1 MPGVTVGP
9 DRRETVVLD
18 RVTEFTV
25 RRRRLVLL
33 GALVLFVVSGVI
45 GGGVAERLSSGG
57 FDDPDAESTRSEAL
71 LRDEFGAGTPNVI
84 LLVTAREGDV
94 DDPAVAAAGRA
105 LAAELAAESHGG
117 LEVGEVLSYW
127 DLPAGNPLA
136 SRAGDRAL
144 VLARYPDDDNLMVRF
159 SEHVNE
165 EYRRDDPSS
174 PVVVAVGGQ
183 GPMFAEVDATV
194 EADLLRAEMIAIP
207 ITMGLLLFIFRGV
220 VAAALPLAI
229 GALAVVSTFLALYV
243 VNEFTEVSVFALNL
257 TTAMGLGLAI
267 DYSLFMVS
275 RYREELVDHEPHVAV
290 RRTVATAGRT
300 VLFSAVTVAISLSA
314 MLVFD
319 ISFLRSFA
327 YAGLVVSA
335 MAGLLA
341 VVVLPAMLAA
351 LGHRVDALPV
361 GRRRRGPVVE
371 DEGDVW
377 HRVAT
382 AVMHRPWPI
391 MVAVIAFLTVLGAPA
406 LGLNL
411 GLPDDRVLPPSNPA
425 RAVHDVLREEFD
437 SGEAGAASVVLTG
450 AAPPEVRAPQV
461 DAYASALAEV
471 DGVSRVDA
479 ETGIYCGGTGS
490 VGGLACEPGDRVLPP
505 DADPELVGRFRRPT
519 ATYLSVIPSIEPVS
533 SAGERFAADLRAV
546 PSPVAADAPL
556 IGGPSADLVD
566 SKASLLGDVPLA
578 LGIIAVVT
586 FVLLFAMFGS
596 VVVPAKAL
604 VINVLSLSATFGAM
618 VWIFQDGNGA
628 DLLGFTPTGS
638 LAATVPVL
646 MFCVAF
652 GLSMDYEVFLL
663 SRIKEEHDRGADNT
677 TSVARGLA
685 RTGRIVTAAALLM
698 SVVFLAFA
706 TSQVSF
712 IKLFG
717 VGLTAAVLLDAF
729 VIRGTLVP
737 AFMRLAGEANW
748 WAPGP
753 LRRLHDRYG
762 ISEHVDLGPE
772 PAAGPAAGAASAIDL
787 RPAPGNGSASG
798 NGPASGNGSAGDGR
812 GEEDAAARAK
822 VGG

>member
-1 MPGVTVGP
+1 MSGVTVRP
-9 DRRETVVLD
+9 DPGEPSVLD
-18 RVTEFTV
+18 RLTSFVLL
-25 RRRRLVLL
+25 RRRLVLL
-33 GALVLFVVSGVI
+33 GALVLFVVSGAI
-45 GGGVAERLSSGG
+45 GGGVAERLTSGG
-57 FDDPDAESTRSEAL
+57 FDDPDAESSRSEAI
-71 LRDEFGAGTPNVI
+71 LREEFGAGTPNVI
-84 LLVTAREGDV
+84 LLVTARDGDV
-94 DDPAVAAAGRA
+94 DAPEVAAAGRA
-105 LAAELAAESHGG
+105 LAAEVAGERHGG
-117 LEVGEVLSYW
+117 LAVSEVLSYW
-127 DLPAGNPLA
+127 DLPTGNPLA
-136 SRAGDRAL
+136 SRGGDRAL
-144 VLARYPDDDNLMVRF
+144 VLARYPDNDNLMVQF

-165 EYRRDDPSS
+165 RYRRDDPSS

-183 GPMFAEVDATV
+183 GPMFAEVDRTV
-194 EADLLRAEMIAIP
+194 EADLLRAELIAIP
-207 ITMGLLLFIFRGV
+207 ITMLLLLIIFRGV

-229 GALAVVSTFLALYV
+229 GALAVVSAFLALYV

-267 DYSLFMVS
+267 DYSLFLVS
-275 RYREELVDHEPHVAV
+275 RYREELVHHEPEVAV

-319 ISFLRSFA
+319 IAFLRSFA
-327 YAGLVVSA
+327 YAGLAVSA
-335 MAGLLA
+335 LAGAFA
-341 VVVLPAMLAA
+341 VVVLPALLAT
-351 LGHRVDALPV
+351 LGHRIDALPV
-361 GRRRRGPVVE
+361 GRRRRRETPA
-371 DEGDVW
+371 DEERDGW
-377 HRVAT
+377 HRAAS
-382 AVMHRPWPI
+382 AVMRRPWPI
-391 MVAVIAFLTVLGAPA
+391 LVAVVAFLAVLGAPA
-406 LGLNL
+406 LGMNL

-425 RAVHDVLREEFD
+425 RAVHDVLRAEFD

-450 AAPPEVRAPQV
+450 VAAPEERAVDV
-461 DAYASALAEV
+461 DAYASALARV
-471 DGVSRVDA
+471 GGVSRVDA

-490 VGGLACEPGDRVLPP
+490 VGGVGCEPGDLVLPP
-505 DADPELVGRFRRPT
+505 DADPELVQRFSRPD
-519 ATYLSVIPSIEPVS
+519 ATYLSVVPSIEPVS
-533 SAGERFAADLRAV
+533 SEGERFAADLRAV
-546 PSPVAADAPL
+546 PSPVAGADPL
-556 IGGPSADLVD
+556 VGGPSADLVD

-578 LGIIAVVT
+578 LAVIAVVT

-604 VINVLSLSATFGAM
+604 VINVFSLSATFGAM

-706 TSQVSF
+706 TSEVAF

-748 WAPGP
+748 WAPEP
-753 LRRLHDRYG
+753 LRRLHRRIG
-762 ISEHVDLGPE
+762 ISEHVALDDQPPAGGP
-772 PAAGPAAGAASAIDL
+772 GAIDL
-787 RPAPGNGSASG
+787 RPVGGTDAD
-798 NGPASGNGSAGDGR
+798 AGTDGIDGTR
-812 GEEDAAARAK
+812 DVDGVARPTGEAAVERAK

>member
-1 MPGVTVGP
+1 M
-9 DRRETVVLD
+9 LD
-18 RVTEFTV
+18 RVTDFTL
-25 RRRRLVLL
+25 RRRRFVLVA
-33 GALVLFVVSGVI
+33 ALVLFVVSAAV

-57 FDDPDAESTRSEAL
+57 FDDPDAESSRSEAL
-71 LRDEFGAGTPNVI
+71 LREEFGAGTPNVI
-84 LLVTAREGDV
+84 LLVTARDGDV
-94 DDPAVAAAGRA
+94 DAPEVAAAGRA
-105 LAAELAAESHGG
+105 LVAELAQESYGG
-117 LEVGEVLSYW
+117 LAVQDVLSYW

-144 VLARYPDDDNLMVRF
+144 VLARYPDSDNLMVQF
-159 SEHVNE
+159 AEHVNE
-165 EYRRDDPSS
+165 DYRRDDPGS
-174 PVVVAVGGQ
+174 PVVVGVGGE
-183 GPMFAEVDATV
+183 GPMFAEVDRTV

-207 ITMGLLLFIFRGV
+207 LTMLLLLFIFRGV

-229 GALAVVSTFLALYV
+229 GALAVVSTFLALFV
-243 VNEFTEVSVFALNL
+243 VNEFTDVSVFALNL

-275 RYREELVDHEPHVAV
+275 RYREELVDHGPEVAV
-290 RRTVATAGRT
+290 RRTVSTAGRT

-319 ISFLRSFA
+319 IAFLRSFA
-327 YAGLVVSA
+327 YAGLAVSA
-335 MAGLLA
+335 LAGLYA

-361 GRRRRGPVVE
+361 GRRRTRTTPIDDV
-371 DEGDVW
+371 GDVW

-382 AVMHRPWPI
+382 GVMRRPWPI
-391 MVAVIAFLTVLGAPA
+391 LISVVGLLAVLGAPA
-406 LGLNL
+406 FGMNL

-437 SGEAGAASVVLTG
+437 SGEAGAAEVVVTG
-450 AAPPEVRAPQV
+450 AAAPAERADQV
-461 DAYASALAEV
+461 DAYATALAQVE
-471 DGVSRVDA
+471 GVSRVDA

-490 VGGLACEPGDRVLPP
+490 VGGLACEPGDLVLPP
-505 DADPELVGRFRRPT
+505 EADPDLVERFQRPT

-533 SAGERFAADLRAV
+533 SEGERFAADVRAV
-546 PSPVAADAPL
+546 PSPVEGAAPL
-556 IGGPSADLVD
+556 VGGPSADLVD

-578 LGIIAVVT
+578 LGIIAVIT
-586 FVLLFAMFGS
+586 FVLLFLMFGS

-706 TSQVSF
+706 TSGVSF

-717 VGLTAAVLLDAF
+717 VGLTVAVLLDAF

-748 WAPGP
+748 WAPAP
-753 LRRLHDRYG
+753 LRRFHDRFG
-762 ISEHVDLGPE
+762 ISEHVDLDPGSSQAAAPSTV
-772 PAAGPAAGAASAIDL
+772 PAPAVDL
-787 RPAPGNGSASG
+787 RPVPSGADAPSTDAPIAEGGG
-798 NGPASGNGSAGDGR
+798 VDDPAG
-812 GEEDAAARAK
+812 RAK